1 MTTRK
6 TAKPIVSMRHVIA
19 PGPPRNLEHDLRGLE
34 MVYYLHHKGHVKIG
48 YTSTIVARLRSLR
61 AKRTDLIGW
70 EPADRDLERQRHE
83 QFAHARVTGPGLG
96 IEHYAMTPDL
106 AAHVE
111 QIRADM
117 IARATRQ
124 TEDA

>member
-1 MTTRK
+1 
-6 TAKPIVSMRHVIA
+6 
-19 PGPPRNLEHDLRGLE
+19 
-34 MVYYLHHKGHVKIG
+34 MVYYLHHRGYVKIG

-70 EPADRDLERQRHE
+70 EPGDRALERQRHE
-83 QFAHARVTGPGLG
+83 QFAHARAEGDGLG

-106 AAHVE
+106 AAHLE

-124 TEDA
+124 TEGA